1 MSKYLLEVGVE
12 ELPYKFIPMAI
23 EQLERGFKTFLD
35 DNKVKFDRIK
45 VMATPRRLAVL
56 IEGLAATQPDVE
68 KVVKGPIAKVAF
80 DENNKLTKA
89 GEGFANKNGIGAD
102 ELYIEDNYVYAK
114 ISIKGK
120 NTKDLLQENVPVIF
134 TSARDQDLDKI
145 LGLELGSDDYITK
158 PYSSKELVLRVDKIL
173 KRVYKDT
180 KSQIITYECYKIDTD
195 KRVVLG
201 EKEKEIKLTTLEFDL
216 LLLLIQNR
224 NKCFSREEILDAVWG
239 NDYFG
244 TDRVVDDLVRRLRK
258 KRPKLNVNAV
268 YGYGYRLS

>member
-1 MSKYLLEVGVE
+1 MYTICFVEDEVD
-12 ELPYKFIPMAI
+12 LSNLIQTY
-23 EQLERGFKTFLD
+23 LERSGYKVVTFTKGQEAID
-35 DNKVKFDRIK
+35 YIGNKVDLWILDIMLGDDVNGSDIIK
-45 VMATPRRLAVL
+45 AIR
-56 IEGLAATQPDVE
+56 EQD
-68 KVVKGPIAKVAF
+68 
-80 DENNKLTKA
+80 
-89 GEGFANKNGIGAD
+89 
-102 ELYIEDNYVYAK
+102 
-114 ISIKGK
+114 
-120 NTKDLLQENVPVIF
+120 ENVPVIF

-258 KRPKLNVNAV
+258 KMPKLNVNAV
-268 YGYGYRLS
+268 YGYEYRLS